1 MKLGRLFGPPILL
14 AASVLFTL
22 LVSEGC
28 FTLLLVH
35 PQLLRALP
43 DNTLAHLRHYYL
55 AHDRNMIQA
64 MPECARFDAGLF
76 YTLKPGRFRF
86 RNREFDN
93 EFRVNHLG
101 LRDDEASLRAP
112 AVIVVGDSYAMGWG
126 IDEEETI
133 AKTIE
138 RRTGLRS
145 LNGGIA
151 SYGTVREIRLL
162 DRLDTSALKY
172 LVIQYDDDD
181 VLENRPFTNHDNKFS
196 VGDEAQYGRDVERA
210 ERRKRYYFGR
220 RTFEILKGIL
230 SPEPLHE
237 PAPATA
243 ADQARYFVNV
253 LLHAGRTDLSRV
265 RIIVLEVSLSRRIEE
280 AFPLALEREVSSPA
294 YPHHIRSMDILDLA
308 GKLKPEHYYELD
320 DHLRSSGQAVV
331 ADLVVQVI
339 RSGGGRP

>member
-1 MKLGRLFGPPILL
+1 MKLRRLVGPPILL
-14 AASVLFTL
+14 AASVLVTL
-22 LVSEGC
+22 LVAEGC
-28 FTLLLVH
+28 FTLLLVQ
-35 PQLLRALP
+35 PQLLRLLP
-43 DNTLAHLRHYYL
+43 GNTLSHLRRYYL
-55 AHDRNMIQA
+55 THDRNMIQA
-64 MPECARFDAGLF
+64 MPECARYDAGLF

-86 RNREFDN
+86 RNREFDT

-126 IDEEETI
+126 IQQEETI

-145 LNGGIA
+145 LNAGIA

-181 VLENRPFTNHDNKFS
+181 VLENRPFTNHDNAFS

-220 RTFEILKGIL
+220 RTFEILRDTL
-230 SPEPLHE
+230 SPAPVHE
-237 PAPATA
+237 PATATP
-243 ADQARYFVNV
+243 ADQARFFVNV
-253 LLHAGRTDLSRV
+253 LLHAGRTDLSRI
-265 RIIVLEVSLSRRIEE
+265 RIVALEVSLSRRIED
-280 AFPLALEREVSSPA
+280 AFAIALEREVSSPA
-294 YPHHIRSMDILDLA
+294 YPHHIRAMDVLDLE
-308 GKLKPEHYYELD
+308 GRLKPEHYYELD
-320 DHLRSSGQAVV
+320 DHLRGPGQAVV
-331 ADLVVQVI
+331 AEAVVEAI
-339 RSGGGRP
+339 RSHESER

>member
-1 MKLGRLFGPPILL
+1 MKHGRLVGPPLLL
-14 AASVLFTL
+14 AASVLLTL
-22 LVSEGC
+22 LVCEGC
-28 FTLLLVH
+28 FTLLLVQ

-43 DNTLAHLRHYYL
+43 GNTLAHLRHYYL

-64 MPECARFDAGLF
+64 MPECARFDPGLF

-101 LRDDEASLRAP
+101 LRDDEAALRAP
-112 AVIVVGDSYAMGWG
+112 VVIVVGDSYAMGWG
-126 IDEEETI
+126 IEQEETI

-138 RRTGLRS
+138 KRTGLRS

-181 VLENRPFTNHDNKFS
+181 VLENRPFTNHDNTFS
-196 VGDEAQYGRDVERA
+196 VGDAAQYGRDVERA

-220 RTFEILKGIL
+220 RTYEILKGIL
-230 SPEPLHE
+230 SPESVHE

-243 ADQARYFVNV
+243 ADQARFFVNV
-253 LLHAGRTDLSRV
+253 VLHAGRTDLSRV
-265 RIIVLEVSLSRRIEE
+265 RIVVLEISLSRRIED
-280 AFPLALEREVSSPA
+280 AFPLALAREISSPA
-294 YPHHIRSMDILDLA
+294 YPHHIRAMSVLDLA
-308 GKLKPEHYYELD
+308 GRLKPEHYYELD
-320 DHLRSSGQAVV
+320 DHLRASGQAIVAEAVV
-331 ADLVVQVI
+331 EAI
-339 RSGGGRP
+339 RSDKSER